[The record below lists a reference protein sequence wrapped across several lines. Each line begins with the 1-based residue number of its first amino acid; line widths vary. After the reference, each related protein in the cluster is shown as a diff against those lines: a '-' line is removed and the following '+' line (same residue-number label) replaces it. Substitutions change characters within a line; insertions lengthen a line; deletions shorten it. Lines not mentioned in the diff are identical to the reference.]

1 MALAP
6 WNVLAGGKFR
16 TDAEEARRRETGEHG
31 RKLTPDWER
40 NNREKKMSAAL
51 EKVASEVG
59 TEHIT
64 AGKCDGYSEC
74 LDSDRF

>member
-6 WNVLAGGKFR
+6 WNVLAGGKLR
-16 TDAEEARRRETGEHG
+16 TDKEEALRRETGEQG
-31 RKLTPDWER
+31 RKITPEWER
-40 NNREKKMSAAL
+40 NEREKKMSAAL

-64 AGKCDGYSEC
+64 AGTCYAS
-74 LDSDRF
+74 RTARQ